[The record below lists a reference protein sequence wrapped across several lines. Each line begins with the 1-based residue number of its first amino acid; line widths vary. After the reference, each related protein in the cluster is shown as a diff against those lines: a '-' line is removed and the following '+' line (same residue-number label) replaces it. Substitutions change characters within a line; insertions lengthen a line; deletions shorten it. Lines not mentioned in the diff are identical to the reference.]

1 MIPFIF
7 HLNSLDLTL
16 SLSLGLTGS
25 VLSYSAP
32 YFLKE
37 ILTALSNPD
46 DPSQKK
52 SAYIYA
58 SLALAFQI
66 LRAEL
71 DLIQLWHER
80 RAILRTR
87 SCLTGMVY
95 EKALKRRDGSGVIT
109 TETEVK
115 APGGGKGLV
124 ITGIDRVKKV
134 EAKPSTKPEKK
145 TATGGST
152 GKIVQLMSGDSMR
165 LANQLM
171 SLSSFFAAPV
181 ELVIAITFLYQL
193 LGWTCIAGLSC
204 MLLSLPLNHILVKRR
219 IKIHR
224 SVLASRDT
232 RMNVLNEF
240 IQAIRFIK
248 YSASEEDWL
257 KRVFSARTAEL
268 AWLLKTRLNSLCI
281 NVIWN
286 FTPDLSEP
294 LSLESSEQA
303 ADRFRRQFR

>member
-16 SLSLGLTGS
+16 SLTLGLLGS

-37 ILTALSNPD
+37 ILEALSNPD

-52 SAYIYA
+52 SAYIFA

-66 LRAEL
+66 LRAEI

-95 EKALKRRDGSGVIT
+95 EKALKRRDGSGVIN
-109 TETEVK
+109 TENDVK
-115 APGGGKGLV
+115 APGKE
-124 ITGIDRVKKV
+124 KKV
-134 EAKPSTKPEKK
+134 EAKAPKK
-145 TATGGST
+145 AERTGGST

-171 SLSSFFAAPV
+171 SLSSFVAAPV

-204 MLLSLPLNHILVKRR
+204 MLLSLPLNHLLVKRR

-248 YSASEEDWL
+248 YSASEEEWL

-281 NVIWN
+281 NVR
-286 FTPDLSEP
+286 FP
-294 LSLESSEQA
+294 LSFFAQY
-303 ADRFRRQFR
+303 